1 MTTSALRPSLAAGIA
16 FVGVGVLVASPVTA
30 PPAIQVTMPHIRAEA
45 AAVRLASNPLDDYQ
59 FILQKAVDNA
69 IAVLSTREPGLL
81 AVIQQVVESQPA
93 TSQAITHA
101 LQTAVPAVLDQVTQ
115 TMPPQL
121 RYALDKYN
129 AGQPS
134 AAVNTLLGIP
144 VAVLRPVLMTNP
156 ALASVVVGLLGPIIS
171 GVSATVEAVE
181 DIGDTFGLRTA
192 GQFVEAGLKAPAM
205 IADAILNGGY
215 GPNFNPDP
223 ASPTVVLAGGVF
235 SPGSSAPGR
244 VVLPGPIATLTGH
257 GPDPADFA
265 TVPEVTTLSLTV
277 GDTTSSPDDLQSLDG
292 GAQQQSAD
300 EAAAPEK
307 RTHSKRSVQD
317 VANAVS
323 GGGKIAASDKVAA
336 TDKKVAKR
344 PIRDAIKTVAKDVR
358 NSLNKLNKLG
368 NGAKKNQ
375 DKAGKTPADK
385 HDKDGGGD
393 D

>member
-1 MTTSALRPSLAAGIA
+1 MTTSTLRPSTAAGIA
-16 FVGVGVLVASPVTA
+16 FVGVGVLVAGAAA
-30 PPAIQVTMPHIRAEA
+30 PPAIQATVPHIRAEA

-59 FILQKAVDNA
+59 FVLQTAVDNA

-93 TSQAITHA
+93 SPEAITDA
-101 LQTAVPAVLDQVTQ
+101 LQTAVPAVLEQVTQ
-115 TMPPQL
+115 TMPPLL
-121 RYALDKYN
+121 RDALEKYN

-134 AAVNTLLGIP
+134 AAVNTLLAIP

-181 DIGDTFGLRTA
+181 NIGDTFGLRTA

-205 IADAILNGGY
+205 IADGILNGGY

-235 SPGSSAPGR
+235 SPGSSTPGR
-244 VVLPGPIATLTGH
+244 AVLPGPIATLTGH
-257 GPDPADFA
+257 GPDPVDFA
-265 TVPEVTTLSLTV
+265 TVPEPTTLSLAV
-277 GDTTSSPDDLQSLDG
+277 GDTTSSPDDVQSLDG

-307 RTHSKRSVQD
+307 RTYKKKAHDLAK
-317 VANAVS
+317 AVS
-323 GGGKIAASDKVAA
+323 GEGKIAGTDKVAA
-336 TDKKVAKR
+336 TDKKVTKR
-344 PIRDAIKTVAKDVR
+344 PIRNAIKSAAADVR
-358 NSLNKLNKLG
+358 ASLNKLNKLG

-375 DKAGKTPADK
+375 DKAGTTPADK
-385 HDKDGGGD
+385 QDKNGGD
-393 D
+393 N